1 MPNNET
7 IIDNKTI
14 EELEDLFWEL
24 VANGY
29 SIKSDII
36 VAIKDKIEYLKSKG
50 IKDRAI
56 QTTSKK
62 RIQKPKEIKDK

>member
-36 VAIKDKIEYLKSKG
+36 VSIKDKIEYLKYFN
-50 IKDRAI
+50 RN
-56 QTTSKK
+56 
-62 RIQKPKEIKDK
+62 DK

>member
-14 EELEDLFWEL
+14 EELEDLFWKL

-29 SIKSDII
+29 SIKVI
-36 VAIKDKIEYLKSKG
+36 
-50 IKDRAI
+50 
-56 QTTSKK
+56 
-62 RIQKPKEIKDK
+62 

>member
-1 MPNNET
+1 MKMILMIYQLIVMPNNGT

-36 VAIKDKIEYLKSKG
+36 VAIKDKIEYLKYFN
-50 IKDRAI
+50 RN
-56 QTTSKK
+56 
-62 RIQKPKEIKDK
+62 DK

>member
-1 MPNNET
+1 MTNNET

-36 VAIKDKIEYLKSKG
+36 VAIKDKIEYLKYFN
-50 IKDRAI
+50 RN
-56 QTTSKK
+56 
-62 RIQKPKEIKDK
+62 DK

>member
-36 VAIKDKIEYLKSKG
+36 VVIKDKIEYLKYFNRTAK
-50 IKDRAI
+50 
-56 QTTSKK
+56 
-62 RIQKPKEIKDK
+62 